1 MKKYRVLI
9 LTLIGGLFFF
19 GGISKTNTTKEV
31 FAFDSTTSSVIST
44 STQENTTSSI
54 STTTPVE
61 NSSTTRTSITFEDLD
76 NDGIP
81 DIINDYYNEHIR
93 DQYMF
98 GIGLGAILG
107 VLASIVV
114 AIYNARKGNQTNK
127 DLKVT
132 TNAINKEVND
142 LVKTFE
148 TQLKEIESKL
158 NDIEKEYTNTITIN
172 NKYVNDYKLL
182 TSELIKSTQKS
193 TKVLENYSLIETK
206 LNAVIECLDLIAET
220 PDCIREGITNKVK
233 SITKGVK

>member
-19 GGISKTNTTKEV
+19 GGISSASTTKEV

-44 STQENTTSSI
+44 STQENTTNSI

-61 NSSTTRTSITFEDLD
+61 NSSTTRTSVTFEDLD

-81 DIINDYYNEHIR
+81 DVINDYYNEHIR

-114 AIYNARKGNQTNK
+114 AIYNASKGNKTNS

-132 TNAINKEVND
+132 TNGIKEEVND
-142 LVKTFE
+142 LVKTFK

-158 NDIEKEYTNTITIN
+158 NAIEKEYTNTITIN
-172 NKYVNDYKLL
+172 NKYVNDYKMLVG
-182 TSELIKSTQKS
+182 EMMKSLQES
-193 TKVLENYSLIETK
+193 TKVLENYALIEVK

-233 SITKGVK
+233 SIIKGVK

>member
-1 MKKYRVLI
+1 MKKYRILI

-54 STTTPVE
+54 STTTAVE
-61 NSSTTRTSITFEDLD
+61 NSSTTSTSITFEDLD

-107 VLASIVV
+107 ALASIVV
-114 AIYNARKGNQTNK
+114 AIYNARKGNKTNSELKETTK
-127 DLKVT
+127 DMDLQLSHLITSFKLQMKDIE
-132 TNAINKEVND
+132 NKIEEINKE
-142 LVKTFE
+142 
-148 TQLKEIESKL
+148 
-158 NDIEKEYTNTITIN
+158 YANTVSIN
-172 NKYVNDYKLL
+172 NKYVNDYKVLAG
-182 TSELIKSTQKS
+182 EMIKSLKESSKT
-193 TKVLENYSLIETK
+193 LENYSKIEAQI
-206 LNAVIECLDLIAET
+206 NAIIEVLELMAEM
-220 PDCIREGITNKVK
+220 PDCIREGITSKVK
-233 SITKGVK
+233 SKIKGVK

>member
-19 GGISKTNTTKEV
+19 GGISSASTTKEV

-61 NSSTTRTSITFEDLD
+61 NSSTTRTSITLEDLD

-107 VLASIVV
+107 TLASIVLM
-114 AIYNARKGNQTNK
+114 IYNARKGNKTNLTVK
-127 DLKVT
+127 ESVKENEIQINNLVT
-132 TNAINKEVND
+132 SFKI
-142 LVKTFE
+142 
-148 TQLKEIESKL
+148 QLQEFNNILSQ
-158 NDIEKEYTNTITIN
+158 IQKEYNNTVTIN
-172 NKYVNDYKLL
+172 NKYVNDYKMLVG
-182 TSELIKSTQKS
+182 EMMKSLQES
-193 TKVLENYSLIETK
+193 TKVLENYALIETK
-206 LNAVIECLDLIAET
+206 LNAVIECLNLIAET

-233 SITKGVK
+233 SIIKGVK